1 MLWYLCYVLFIDILI
16 KMIDMISLQEAI
28 SIAQEYC
35 DGDILDGSVDTI
47 IPSSSKTPI
56 SWVFTI
62 YHKDYD
68 SNVFKTIHGQHVVH
82 LNLWQFPCIF
92 LAQGI

>member
-1 MLWYLCYVLFIDILI
+1 
-16 KMIDMISLQEAI
+16 MIDMISLQEAI
-28 SIAQEYC
+28 SIAKEYC

-68 SNVFKTIHGQHVVH
+68 SNVFKTIIEVDRNGSVLQWYK
-82 LNLWQFPCIF
+82 NFISD
-92 LAQGI
+92 GSY

>member
-68 SNVFKTIHGQHVVH
+68 SNVFKTIVEVDRNGSVLQWYK
-82 LNLWQFPCIF
+82 NFISD
-92 LAQGI
+92 GSY

>member
-1 MLWYLCYVLFIDILI
+1 
-16 KMIDMISLQEAI
+16 MIDMISLQEAI

-68 SNVFKTIHGQHVVH
+68 SNVFKTIVEVDRNGSVLQWYK
-82 LNLWQFPCIF
+82 NFISD
-92 LAQGI
+92 GSY